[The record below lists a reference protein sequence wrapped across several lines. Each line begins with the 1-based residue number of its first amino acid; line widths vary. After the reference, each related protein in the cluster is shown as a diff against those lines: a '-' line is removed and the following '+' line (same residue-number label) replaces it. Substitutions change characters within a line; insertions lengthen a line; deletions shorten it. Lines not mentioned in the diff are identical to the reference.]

1 MYTKVANNSSKSFDI
16 LVGIWLIQAAFLAL
30 GSRYLL
36 QSFPLRQVLK
46 KQIIWISFGFGF
58 FLLQY
63 GSSLLKAYQ
72 HTFSSKFHSNSQRT
86 HFTQTKHKHNRPCH
100 NTAKQ
105 RANKNLWKMS
115 TLYLPKMKTKNKKN
129 YQTKG
134 QNNCSFREWGLWK
147 YLVCCRSSVYCLGV
161 LLTDSSL
168 KMS

>member
-16 LVGIWLIQAAFLAL
+16 LVGIWLLQAAFLAL

-58 FLLQY
+58 FWLQY

-86 HFTQTKHKHNRPCH
+86 HFTQTKQTQSSMPQHC
-100 NTAKQ
+100 
-105 RANKNLWKMS
+105 
-115 TLYLPKMKTKNKKN
+115 KTKGQQKFVKNEYPLSAKDENKKN

-147 YLVCCRSSVYCLGV
+147 YLVCCRCSMYCLGV